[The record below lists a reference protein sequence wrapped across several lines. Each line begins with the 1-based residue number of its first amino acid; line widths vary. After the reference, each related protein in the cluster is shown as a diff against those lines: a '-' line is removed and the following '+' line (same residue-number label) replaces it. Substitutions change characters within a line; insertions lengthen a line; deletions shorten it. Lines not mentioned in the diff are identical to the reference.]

1 MTFDKFAAEAVFNTN
16 GYYRK
21 STDYV
26 APIAHKPKEET
37 LRKFLTYII
46 DISRPFIL
54 PNELEDILVEDR
66 FVHPR
71 DDGNVFTIVEPLIP
85 SNRTSRYKTLDA
97 TLRNTYSS
105 NKDLVKFTIKNSSTY
120 YYLGYY
126 SIYDED
132 LNPIFK
138 CYRSISSFESERD
151 SDGIRNIR
159 YMTREIILQIS
170 KSLYADSANPL
181 AKYLTTKL
189 IPKIFQVEN
198 SNLRRNRASY
208 ATISLKVSD
217 YFDGVTSKITPPSI
231 ETKDF
236 DLAECVINH
245 FDEIFYP
252 E

>member
-26 APIAHKPKEET
+26 TPIAHKPKEET

-46 DISRPFIL
+46 DISHPFIL

-105 NKDLVKFTIKNSSTY
+105 NKDLVRFSIKNSSTY

-138 CYRSISSFESERD
+138 CYRSISPLELERD

-170 KSLYADSANPL
+170 KSLYADSSNPL

-198 SNLRRNRASY
+198 SNLRRDRARY
-208 ATISLKVSD
+208 ATISLKVSNT
-217 YFDGVTSKITPPSI
+217 FIGEVLKIKPPSI
-231 ETKDF
+231 ETKDS